1 MKKVLFILMAVCC
14 STIANAQFAL
24 TGNGFINSS
33 DETKDYAVIDV
44 PNTPQTKLFQKTKMY
59 LNTLYN
65 NPKFVTSEVENE
77 QISIDAIDAKEM
89 RIIFVL
95 NGPNIWQFS
104 YKYVF
109 SFKDNKLK
117 FAPVFKSLINTE
129 NNSTIDLVGSNVL
142 GTVSGVFNKKG
153 KCLKDK
159 AKTEVEL
166 AVNDF
171 VKKLTEALTT
181 QKQNDNW

>member
-1 MKKVLFILMAVCC
+1 MKKVLFILVAVCF

-24 TGNGFINSS
+24 TSNGFINSS
-33 DETKDYAVIDV
+33 DETKDYVVIDV
-44 PNTPQTKLFQKTKMY
+44 PNTSQVKLFKKTKMY

-77 QISIDAIDAKEM
+77 QVSIDAIDAKEM

-109 SFKDNKLK
+109 SFKDNKIK
-117 FAPVFKSLINTE
+117 FAPVFKSLINTA
-129 NNSTIDLVGSNVL
+129 NNSTIDLIGSNVL
-142 GTVSGVFNKKG
+142 GTVSGIFNRKG

-159 AKTEVEL
+159 AKTEVES
-166 AVNDF
+166 AVNYF
-171 VKKLTEALTT
+171 VTKLTLSLQE
-181 QKQNDNW
+181 QNDNW